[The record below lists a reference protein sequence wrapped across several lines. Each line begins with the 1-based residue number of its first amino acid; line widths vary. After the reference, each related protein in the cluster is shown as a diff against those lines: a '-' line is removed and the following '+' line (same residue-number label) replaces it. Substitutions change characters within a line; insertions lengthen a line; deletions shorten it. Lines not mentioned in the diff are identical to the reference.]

1 MFSGNGSP
9 EELRLEAARQRRL
22 AAVMK
27 DTVVAS
33 TLRAA
38 ADELDQQ
45 ANLLDHPKATGSQKS
60 AA

>member
-9 EELRLEAARQRRL
+9 EELRLEAGRQRRL
-22 AAVMK
+22 AAVLK

-38 ADELDQQ
+38 ADELEQQ
-45 ANLLDHPKATGSQKS
+45 ADLLEHPNASGPQKN